1 MIKVLLL
8 FSSTICV
15 AASQVEGCIE
25 KDPPQYIVGNP
36 IVDADTRNFDLIK
49 QNMTPEMK
57 VKKIKGCTE
66 GDSIQNIQITLA
78 SSIIG
83 DQLELETIGPIG
95 KIL

>member
-8 FSSTICV
+8 FSSAV

-78 SSIIG
+78 SSTKG